1 MARRLLHGS
10 VVFFLEMRGRFIAG
24 GRIVFV
30 DEVSI
35 TVKAGRGGDGSCS
48 FRREMFVPRGGPDGG
63 DGGDGGDVVF
73 TASQRLTTL
82 LDLRYQRHYEAED
95 GRPGSGSNCTGRRG
109 KSVHVLLPVGTVVY
123 DLHTGHMLA
132 DLVADGDSVTVARG
146 GKGGRGNSHFA
157 TSTNRVPTHVEH
169 GTDGEAH
176 ELRLELKLLADVGL
190 IGFPNAG
197 KSTLIAAIS
206 AARPKIADYPFTT
219 LVPNLGVVR
228 YAEDRSFVVAD
239 IPGLI
244 EGAHEGKGLGI
255 QFLRH
260 IERTSLLLHLI
271 DVSEAAIQDPVDSFE
286 VMRQELAAYDAALG
300 QRPFA
305 VVPTKIDALGDESR
319 LTSLRGFCRRHKIP
333 CVPVS
338 SATRAGLAELITF
351 VGQRIEQLRAT
362 ACETKS

>member
-1 MARRLLHGS
+1 M
-10 VVFFLEMRGRFIAG
+10 
-24 GRIVFV
+24 FV
-30 DEVSI
+30 DEVRI

-63 DGGDGGDVVF
+63 DGGNGGDVVF
-73 TASQRLTTL
+73 TASHRLTTL

-95 GRPGSGSNCTGRRG
+95 GKPGGGSHCTGRRG
-109 KSVHVLLPVGTVVY
+109 KSVDVMLPVGTVIY
-123 DLHTGHMLA
+123 DDITGEVLA
-132 DLVADGDSVTVARG
+132 DLVTDGESATIAHG

-157 TSTNRVPTHVEH
+157 TSTNRVPTHFEH
-169 GTDGEAH
+169 GTEGEARD
-176 ELRLELKLLADVGL
+176 LRLELKLLADVGL
-190 IGFPNAG
+190 VGFPNAG

-228 YAEDRSFVVAD
+228 YGEDRSFVVAD

-271 DVSEAAIQDPVDSFE
+271 DVSEGAIEDPVTSFE
-286 VMRQELAAYDAALG
+286 IMRNELGAYDPTLAK
-300 QRPFA
+300 RPFA
-305 VVPTKIDALGDESR
+305 VVATKIDAAGDRTR
-319 LTSLRGFCRRHKIP
+319 LQSLQAFCKRRRIRCLP
-333 CVPVS
+333 IS
-338 SATRAGLAELITF
+338 AATREGLTELVTF
-351 VGQRIEQLRAT
+351 VGQHVEQLRTA

>member
-1 MARRLLHGS
+1 M
-10 VVFFLEMRGRFIAG
+10 
-24 GRIVFV
+24 FV
-30 DEVSI
+30 DEVTI

-63 DGGDGGDVVF
+63 DGGNGGDVILI
-73 TASQRLTTL
+73 ASQRLTTL

-95 GRPGSGSNCTGRRG
+95 GKPGGGSNCTGRRG
-109 KSVHVLLPVGTVVY
+109 KSVQILLPVGTVTY
-123 DLHTGHMLA
+123 DQRTGEVLA
-132 DLVADGDSVTVARG
+132 DLVADGHSVTIAHG

-157 TSTNRVPTHVEH
+157 TSTNRVPTHFER
-169 GTDGEAH
+169 GTAGEEL

-271 DVSEAAIQDPVDSFE
+271 DVSEWTAEEPVASFE
-286 VMRQELAAYDAALG
+286 IMRHELAAYDPSVAT
-300 QRPFA
+300 RPFA
-305 VVPTKIDALGDESR
+305 VVATKVDAAGEGAR
-319 LTSLRGFCRRHKIP
+319 LSSLQTFCQQRGIP
-333 CVPVS
+333 CFPVS
-338 SATRAGLAELITF
+338 SATRAGLTELIGF
-351 VGQRIEQLRAT
+351 VGQRLEQLRGM

>member
-1 MARRLLHGS
+1 M
-10 VVFFLEMRGRFIAG
+10 
-24 GRIVFV
+24 FV
-30 DEVSI
+30 DEVFI
-35 TVKAGRGGDGSCS
+35 TVRAGRGGDGSRS

-63 DGGDGGDVVF
+63 DGGDGGDVMF

-95 GRPGSGSNCTGRRG
+95 GRPGGGSNCTGRRG
-109 KSVHVLLPVGTVVY
+109 QSIEVLLPVGTAIY
-123 DLHTGHMLA
+123 DQHSGHLLA
-132 DLVADGDSVTVARG
+132 DLVSDGDSVTIARG

-157 TSTNRVPTHVEH
+157 TSTNRVPTQFER
-169 GTDGEAH
+169 GTEGEAH

-228 YAEDRSFVVAD
+228 YGEDRSFVVAD

-244 EGAHEGKGLGI
+244 QGAHEGKGLGI

-271 DVSEAAIQDPVDSFE
+271 DVSEEAVQDPLESFE
-286 VMRQELAAYDAALG
+286 IMRQELQAYDPSLDK
-300 QRPFA
+300 RPFA
-305 VVPTKIDALGDESR
+305 VVPTKIDAKGAGHR
-319 LTSLRGFCRRHKIP
+319 LSTLQHFCRHRNIP
-333 CVPVS
+333 CLPIS
-338 SATRAGLAELITF
+338 SATRTGLTELITF